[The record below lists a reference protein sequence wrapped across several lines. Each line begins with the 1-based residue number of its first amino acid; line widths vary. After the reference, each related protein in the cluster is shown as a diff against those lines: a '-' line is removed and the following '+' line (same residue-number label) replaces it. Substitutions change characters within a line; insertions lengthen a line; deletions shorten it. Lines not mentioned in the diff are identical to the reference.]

1 MFKLNDQAKFA
12 SEFIDKYLSR
22 GFGSMNKNDVEV
34 LLFTLFKRDGVL
46 ADKSNFELAK
56 MLHITE
62 ARVKRLAYESEIV
75 YGETEEKVLQK
86 RFLDLLYKTKIQ
98 VENGT
103 LRFVVEDKYL
113 RSTIYETLKQNGYY
127 IDSSFNSEI
136 VSVKKEALVFLL
148 DQYYSDTDKKEIL
161 DGYNAVRKEVK
172 KADKKS
178 FSEVMSVVLDKF
190 LEKGVD
196 VAVEGIGKVDFKS
209 FLQYL
214 APGMKAVKT
223 VVKIIATIASII
235 V

>member
-62 ARVKRLAYESEIV
+62 AKVKRLAYESEIV

-148 DQYYSDTDKKEIL
+148 DQYY
-161 DGYNAVRKEVK
+161 
-172 KADKKS
+172 
-178 FSEVMSVVLDKF
+178 
-190 LEKGVD
+190 
-196 VAVEGIGKVDFKS
+196 
-209 FLQYL
+209 
-214 APGMKAVKT
+214 
-223 VVKIIATIASII
+223 
-235 V
+235 

>member
-1 MFKLNDQAKFA
+1 M
-12 SEFIDKYLSR
+12 
-22 GFGSMNKNDVEV
+22 
-34 LLFTLFKRDGVL
+34 
-46 ADKSNFELAK
+46 
-56 MLHITE
+56 
-62 ARVKRLAYESEIV
+62 
-75 YGETEEKVLQK
+75 LQK

-190 LEKGVD
+190 LEKGADVVVD
-196 VAVEGIGKVDFKS
+196 GIGKVDFKS